1 MAEFV
6 FDHVLQPTCGN
17 GRILGCGDQVRQ
29 DPLDRRVIGAP
40 QVDGRASWR
49 RIAEVLDAPERTVAR
64 RGARLLEN
72 GIVTVIAVTPYGV
85 PMLVRV
91 KAAPVSPGPPVPRWR
106 GARRRA
112 FATW

>member
-1 MAEFV
+1 MVEFSAAV
-6 FDHVLQPTCGN
+6 TRSDK
-17 GRILGCGDQVRQ
+17 I
-29 DPLDRRVIGAP
+29 
-40 QVDGRASWR
+40 
-49 RIAEVLDAPERTVAR
+49 RTA
-64 RGARLLEN
+64 
-72 GIVTVIAVTPYGV
+72 IAVTPHGV

>member
-1 MAEFV
+1 M
-6 FDHVLQPTCGN
+6 
-17 GRILGCGDQVRQ
+17 
-29 DPLDRRVIGAP
+29 
-40 QVDGRASWR
+40 
-49 RIAEVLDAPERTVAR
+49 AR

-72 GIVTVIAVTPYGV
+72 GIVTVIAVTPHGV
-85 PMLVRV
+85 PMLVRA